1 VNRYFTLPYDSG
13 YRGLRM
19 GAGPFRLL
27 EALGVSAEEIEPAS
41 EWRAEIKTAFELYRA
56 LADRVHEA
64 VQLGDFPV
72 VLAGNCGAAIGAA
85 AGVGTKDLAVLW
97 FDAHGDYN
105 TPDTTD
111 SGFLDGM
118 GVATLAGR
126 CWKGLAGTIPRFSPV
141 PSRRIVHVGAR
152 DYSPGEREALL
163 NDVWLVEPLQLR
175 ENVLAPIFDAIR
187 KDASRILVHV
197 DCDVLDPRFGHANPY
212 AVGGGLSPDD
222 VLRVIELAA
231 KRFTIAGLV
240 IASYDPSCDPE
251 GKIADIGAAVVR
263 ATESRTTRY

>member
-1 VNRYFTLPYDSG
+1 MIRYFTLPYDSG

-27 EALGVSAEEIEPAS
+27 DALGVPGEEIEPAS
-41 EWRAEIKTAFELYRA
+41 EWRAEIKTTFELYRA

-111 SGFLDGM
+111 SGYLDGM
-118 GVATLAGR
+118 CMAMLAGR
-126 CWKGLAGTIPRFSPV
+126 CWKGLAGTIPRFAPV
-141 PSRRIVHVGAR
+141 PSRRMVHVGAR

-163 NDVWLVEPLQLR
+163 TDVWLVEPPQLR
-175 ENVLAPIFDAIR
+175 EDVLGPTFDAIR
-187 KDASRILVHV
+187 KDASRILVHIDV
-197 DCDVLDPRFGHANPY
+197 DVIDPRFGRANQY
-212 AVGGGLSPDD
+212 ACDGGLSPDD
-222 VLRVIELAA
+222 LMRVIELAA

-251 GKIADIGAAVVR
+251 GKIAEIGAAIVR
-263 ATESRTTRY
+263 AVESDVR